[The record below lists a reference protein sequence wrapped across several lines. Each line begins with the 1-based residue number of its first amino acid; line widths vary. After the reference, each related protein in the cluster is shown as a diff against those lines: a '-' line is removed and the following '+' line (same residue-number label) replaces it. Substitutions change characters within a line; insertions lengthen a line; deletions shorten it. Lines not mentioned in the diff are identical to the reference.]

1 MNVLK
6 KGISVLVSI
15 CLIAGFAYTCFWVAK
30 NFSYYFMYDNLVQE
44 TITENVKTECL
55 IIKESGV

>member
-6 KGISVLVSI
+6 GILALCTLVGVLYV
-15 CLIAGFAYTCFWVAK
+15 GFWATK